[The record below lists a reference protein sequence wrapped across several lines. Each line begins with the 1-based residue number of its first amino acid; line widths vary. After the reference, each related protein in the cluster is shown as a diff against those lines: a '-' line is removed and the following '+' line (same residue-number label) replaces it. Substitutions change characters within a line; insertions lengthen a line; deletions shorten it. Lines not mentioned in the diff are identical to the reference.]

1 MLVMIA
7 LKMIVMNNDD
17 EIVNAIEIMRMI
29 TYKIAIMIVLIII
42 MTTNHFVSFVILQNR
57 NDAFLHK
64 QIQYLPHMSY
74 TYTK

>member
-7 LKMIVMNNDD
+7 LKMTVMNNDD

-42 MTTNHFVSFVILQNR
+42 MTTIITLLALLFFKIEMMPFFINKFNI
-57 NDAFLHK
+57 
-64 QIQYLPHMSY
+64 YP
-74 TYTK
+74 T